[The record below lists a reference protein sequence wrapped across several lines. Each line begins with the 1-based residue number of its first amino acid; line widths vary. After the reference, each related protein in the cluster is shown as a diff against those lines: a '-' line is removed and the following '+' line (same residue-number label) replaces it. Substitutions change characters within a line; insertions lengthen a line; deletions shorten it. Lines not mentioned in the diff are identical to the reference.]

1 MFDASLVRRL
11 SSSLSLAAFL
21 LLVAVAAQA
30 QVIVPNLV
38 YTTIKPCRIFDT
50 RSSTGGK
57 LMASTAQTF
66 NVVGNTTGT
75 YFTNQGGPS
84 GGCAIP
90 GFVSSV
96 PQVQAIAM
104 NITIVAPS
112 LAAFLNGWPTDITM
126 PSTSL
131 LNFPAGGTVAFA
143 NTVILGVR
151 QDTQGGDISLEINAG
166 SVDAFGDVVGYFSAD
181 SVTPTSGAGNV
192 LRGAGAGNQ
201 ASSSATGGDNVG
213 IGVSALGGLT
223 TGELNTAVGY
233 QSLLGGTTAT
243 DDVAVGYTA
252 LKTLTTGSVN
262 TALGT
267 EALLNLETG
276 SGNIAVGYFAGSSLL
291 TSESNNIDIGNSG
304 VVSDSGAIRIGGSGQ
319 TSAYI
324 AGIYGSTSSSGVA
337 VYVNSNGQ
345 LGTATSSLRF
355 KENVQDMGDASDGL
369 LQLRPVTFN
378 YKPQYDDGSHLLQ
391 YGLIAEEV
399 AKVYPGLVQYDQ
411 DGQPLTVRYQFVNA
425 MLLNEVQSQHK
436 TIADQQTQITQLKSQ
451 LEDIQ
456 KTLRALAQPAAA
468 HPAQ

>member
-1 MFDASLVRRL
+1 MFNIARARRL

-57 LMASTAQTF
+57 LMASTPQTF
-66 NVVGNTTGT
+66 NIVGNTTGT

-90 GFVSSV
+90 GFASSA
-96 PQVQAIAM
+96 PQVQAVAM

-131 LNFPAGGTVAFA
+131 LNFPAGGIVAFA

-151 QDTQGGDISLEINAG
+151 QDTQGGDISLVINAG

-201 ASSSATGGDNVG
+201 GSSSATGSDNVG
-213 IGVSALGGLT
+213 IGGSALGALTTANGNAAVGFQALEDVTTGGGNVAVGDTALKSLT
-223 TGELNTAVGY
+223 TGTFNTAVGSSALY
-233 QSLLGGTTAT
+233 SLAT
-243 DDVAVGYTA
+243 GAND
-252 LKTLTTGSVN
+252 
-262 TALGT
+262 
-267 EALLNLETG
+267 
-276 SGNIAVGYFAGSSLL
+276 IAVGYLAGELL
-291 TSESNNIDIGNSG
+291 TTSESNNIDIGSPG
-304 VVSDSGAIRIGGSGQ
+304 VAGDSGAIRIGGSAQ
-319 TSAYI
+319 TSTYI
-324 AGIYGSTSSSGVA
+324 AGISGSTSASGVA
-337 VYVNSNGQ
+337 VYVNSSGQ

-399 AKVYPGLVQYDQ
+399 AKVYPGLVEYDK

-436 TIADQQTQITQLKSQ
+436 TIADQQTQITQLQSQ